1 MRTRHILDYAF
12 YAKSIAV
19 VGASDQPF
27 SFGYHFLR
35 HLLDDRFKGAIYPV
49 NPQKAV
55 VQGLKAYPSLSEIPG
70 EIDYV
75 ICCVPT
81 SKVLSLL
88 DECSHK
94 KVRLVH
100 LFTARLSETGRPE
113 ASALE
118 KLILDRARELG
129 IKLIGP
135 NCMGV
140 YSPQTGISF
149 GYGLPAEKGNIG
161 VVSQT
166 GGGATVLIEYCA
178 LLGLRFSK
186 VVSYGNAL
194 DIDESDIIDYLAS
207 DEDTGL
213 IAGYFEGVKDG
224 AKFIRSL
231 KNASTRKPVIVI
243 KGGKGKSG
251 SRAVSSHT
259 AAIAGSRDLWQIAF
273 KQAGAIEVDSLEEMA
288 NLLTLFSYL
297 PRVSGNR
304 AAIMGGGGGKCVIS
318 ADLAEDNGLVL
329 PALSQGLRVKLKGLV
344 PDLWDWLGNPVDFSI
359 WGDSAGKTVEI
370 PNLFVESP
378 DYDFLII
385 QISVDNPLDDE
396 WWVNIVKMSADSII
410 GLSGKKL
417 KPVVAVLS
425 GAKPGYR
432 DLENVRWR
440 TLMEVRTSLINA
452 GVPTFDTMAEA
463 ARAMNLYISYWRRKA
478 I

>member
-1 MRTRHILDYAF
+1 MAELDMRTRHILDYAF

-140 YSPQTGISF
+140 
-149 GYGLPAEKGNIG
+149 
-161 VVSQT
+161 
-166 GGGATVLIEYCA
+166 
-178 LLGLRFSK
+178 
-186 VVSYGNAL
+186 
-194 DIDESDIIDYLAS
+194 
-207 DEDTGL
+207 
-213 IAGYFEGVKDG
+213 
-224 AKFIRSL
+224 
-231 KNASTRKPVIVI
+231 
-243 KGGKGKSG
+243 
-251 SRAVSSHT
+251 
-259 AAIAGSRDLWQIAF
+259 
-273 KQAGAIEVDSLEEMA
+273 
-288 NLLTLFSYL
+288 
-297 PRVSGNR
+297 
-304 AAIMGGGGGKCVIS
+304 
-318 ADLAEDNGLVL
+318 
-329 PALSQGLRVKLKGLV
+329 
-344 PDLWDWLGNPVDFSI
+344 
-359 WGDSAGKTVEI
+359 
-370 PNLFVESP
+370 
-378 DYDFLII
+378 
-385 QISVDNPLDDE
+385 
-396 WWVNIVKMSADSII
+396 
-410 GLSGKKL
+410 
-417 KPVVAVLS
+417 
-425 GAKPGYR
+425 
-432 DLENVRWR
+432 
-440 TLMEVRTSLINA
+440 
-452 GVPTFDTMAEA
+452 
-463 ARAMNLYISYWRRKA
+463 
-478 I
+478 